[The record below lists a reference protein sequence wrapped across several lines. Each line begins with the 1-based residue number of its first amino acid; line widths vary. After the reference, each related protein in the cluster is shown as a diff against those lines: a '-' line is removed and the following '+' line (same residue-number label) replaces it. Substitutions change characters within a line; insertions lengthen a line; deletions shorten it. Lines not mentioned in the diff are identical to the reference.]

1 MAQNLHLTYV
11 VPNTLPESAWEIS
24 HIWNQNIRFTK
35 GEKTLVTAP
44 SGKGK
49 SSFVALLL
57 GLHRDY
63 KGSYKVNEEDTRTY
77 STTEWSALRAT
88 QISAMFQ
95 DLRLFGDI
103 TAWENLEL
111 KSRLNYP
118 SFDRNGAFAMAEA
131 LGVETLL
138 DKKCRQLSFGER
150 QRIALIRSLLQPF
163 DFLILDEPFS
173 HLDENNT
180 ILGFQLV
187 ENEVIKN
194 DAGLIITSLGSDY
207 GGNFNRML
215 ML

>member
-24 HIWNQNIRFTK
+24 HIWNQNIRFLK
-35 GEKTLVTAP
+35 GEKILVTAP

-63 KGSYKVNEEDTRTY
+63 KGSYKIDEEDTKEF
-77 STTEWSALRAT
+77 STLEWSELRSKH
-88 QISAMFQ
+88 ISAMFQ

-103 TAWENLEL
+103 TAWDNLEL
-111 KSRLNYP
+111 KSRLNYAE
-118 SFDRNGAFAMAEA
+118 FDRNGVYAMAEA

-138 DKKCRQLSFGER
+138 DKKCRHLSFGER

-180 ILGFQLV
+180 HLGFQLV

-207 GGNFNRML
+207 GGKYNRMV